1 MATDRLRLL
10 FGPYCTP
17 RFSYGKPVFCEAR
30 GWVKIVGLKDGPI
43 PWPYGRRPSVKSKAL
58 ILYADLARAVRRESA
73 QAIAAW
79 WGVGMYTVWKWRKA
93 LGVPKFNEGTRQV
106 KRDNFLGPAYL
117 DARKRAWAK
126 ARDPKRRA
134 KIAAAKLGKPRPR
147 HVIEAMRKANLGRKL
162 SAAHRRKLSE
172 AHKRRGTRPP
182 RAGKPWS
189 LWEDRLVQCLRP
201 PQVALKTGRTL
212 PAVWTR
218 RQQLG
223 LPDGRVG
230 RKVPR

>member
-1 MATDRLRLL
+1 
-10 FGPYCTP
+10 
-17 RFSYGKPVFCEAR
+17 V
-30 GWVKIVGLKDGPI
+30 
-43 PWPYGRRPSVKSKAL
+43 GRRYVHRL
-58 ILYADLARAVRRESA
+58 E
-73 QAIAAW
+73 
-79 WGVGMYTVWKWRKA
+79 VGKA

-117 DARKRAWAK
+117 AARKRAWAK
-126 ARDPKRRA
+126 ARDPERCA
-134 KIAAAKLGKPRPR
+134 KIAVAKLGKPRPW

-162 SAAHRRKLSE
+162 SAAHRRKMSE

-182 RAGKPWS
+182 KAGKPWS

-201 PQVALKTGRTL
+201 PQVAEKTGRTL
-212 PAVWTR
+212 PAVWR
-218 RQQLG
+218 RRRQLG